1 MKWSVIALAI
11 MIAVCILM
19 PAAGM
24 NPTLSAMGEG
34 VVSAPADRA
43 TILVSVGSGT
53 GNMSQDETAVVEKMA
68 EVIQALKAAG
78 IKDEEIMPSQSSGVS
93 SFSST
98 SRVCQRINNSTVCDN
113 SSLQASAL
121 ERSAIIKLNGTDETR
136 INEVLDAAQ
145 RAGAE
150 AYVAGYSLSDSEAA
164 KSRAR
169 EKAVANAREN
179 AAAMASAEGLR
190 IGKVLDIADYGI
202 PEAMYEG
209 PFGSAENSM
218 VEVTSYVMVTYELEI

>member
-1 MKWSVIALAI
+1 MKWSVFALAV

-24 NPTLSAMGEG
+24 NPTLSAVGEG
-34 VVSAPADRA
+34 VVSAHADRA

-68 EVIQALKAAG
+68 EVIAALKAAG
-78 IKDEEIMPSQSSGVS
+78 VKDEEIMPSQSSGVS

-98 SRVCQRINNSTVCDN
+98 SKVCQRINNSTVCDN

-121 ERSAIIKLNGTDETR
+121 ERSAIVKLNGTDQTR
-136 INEVLDAAQ
+136 INGVLAAAS

-150 AYVAGYSLSDSEAA
+150 AYVAGYSLSDSKAA
-164 KSRAR
+164 ESRAR
-169 EKAVANAREN
+169 EKAVANARVN
-179 AAAMASAEGLR
+179 AEALALSVGLR
-190 IGKVLDIADYGI
+190 LGKVVDIVDYGI

-209 PFGSAENSM
+209 PFGSSENAM
-218 VEVTSYVMVTYELEI
+218 VDVTSYVTVTYELEI